1 MKKPLAFHD
10 IYCVAFADLKGIPIK
25 LTREGNRVIFLLPDE
40 PNTYRVLGEFNN
52 KPSLPLLD
60 FVTHLKKIR
69 AQMIALRG

>member
-10 IYCVAFADLKGIPIK
+10 IYYVAFADLKGIPIK

-52 KPSLPLLD
+52 NPSLQLLD